1 MSKPRKSKQV
11 VPDSS
16 LFASEPLAITPRLL
30 TIPQTAR
37 YLSSTVWAIRQL
49 QWSRAVPFIKLGARI
64 LFDINDLNK
73 FIDAQKVGAR

>member
-1 MSKPRKSKQV
+1 VKSLKSKSD
-11 VPDSS
+11 PSI
-16 LFASEPLAITPRLL
+16 APRLL

-49 QWSRAVPFIKLGARI
+49 QWSRTVPFIRLGARI
-64 LFDINDLNK
+64 LFDINDLNQ

>member
-1 MSKPRKSKQV
+1 MSKPRNETSNEVK
-11 VPDSS
+11 PS
-16 LFASEPLAITPRLL
+16 LTPRLL
-30 TIPQTAR
+30 TILQAAH

-49 QWSRAVPFIKLGARI
+49 QWSKAVPFIRLGVRI